1 MSINKTYAVLGLGRY
16 GAAVAKELVANGA
29 EVLAVDK
36 NQSIVDDLAGEL
48 PLCKCADITDPA
60 VIKQLG
66 IENIDVAIVS
76 MANNIEASVMAIT
89 LCKEAGVKT
98 VIAKSAIEIHGKIF
112 TRVGADQVVLPEQE
126 SGMRL
131 AKNLL
136 SAGFVD
142 MIELSQDVSMVE
154 IDVLEKWVGKNLVE
168 LKLREKYELNVVAIK
183 KEKEVIIAIDP
194 FMPLEAAAK
203 LIVIA
208 KTDKLAKLYK

>member
-16 GAAVAKELVANGA
+16 GAAVAKELALSGA
-29 EVLAVDK
+29 EVLAVDI
-36 NQSIVDDLAGEL
+36 NQDIVNDLAGEL
-48 PLCKCADITDPA
+48 PLCKCADITDPL

-66 IENIDVAIVS
+66 MENVDVAIVA
-76 MANNIEASVMAIT
+76 MASNIEASVMAIT

-98 VIAKSAIEIHGKIF
+98 VIAKSAIEMHGKIF

-131 AKNLL
+131 AKNLI

-142 MIELSQDVSMVE
+142 IVELSKDVSMVE
-154 IDVLEKWVGKNLVE
+154 IDVMEKWVGKNLVE
-168 LKLREKYELNVVAIK
+168 LKLREKYAINVVAVIK
-183 KEKEVIIAIDP
+183 ENEVITAIDP
-194 FMPLEAAAK
+194 LVPLEATMK

-208 KTDKLAKLYK
+208 NTDKLAKLYK